1 MASATLIPV
10 SEYLNTTWRP
20 DRDYI
25 DGEVKERNLGEQPHA
40 HLQNILGAIFRE
52 HRKEWSV
59 RALTEQRVQTSTQHY
74 RIADICIL
82 RSSDPQDPIVRVA
95 PLLCIEILSKGDTL
109 TEMQERVD
117 DYQAMGVEHVWV
129 VDPWKQHGYVA
140 TTRGFVQP
148 ADGALAV
155 SGTPIK
161 IVLADVFSELREM
174 GHAQ

>member
-1 MASATLIPV
+1 MASTTLIPV
-10 SEYLNTTWRP
+10 SEYLNTTYRP

-59 RALTEQRVQTSTQHY
+59 RALTEQRVQTSAQHY

-82 RSSDPQDPIVRVA
+82 RSSDPQDPIVRVP

-109 TEMQERVD
+109 TEIQERVD
-117 DYQAMGVEHVWV
+117 DYQAMGVNHIWV
-129 VDPWKQHGYVA
+129 MDPWKRHGYIA

-148 ADGALAV
+148 ADGILAI
-155 SGTPIK
+155 SDMPIR
-161 IVLADVFSELREM
+161 IVLADVFAELDEM
-174 GHAQ
+174 GHAG